1 MADKR
6 DLRILPGGGGS
17 DRRKGESE
25 RLDKFLGTADAGLL
39 SSLRQEEARRR
50 RWMLA
55 AALILGLL
63 GGSGGTWLALRAQQ
77 KTDPAAAAASVEA
90 EARVLVSQGEEL
102 MKVKELDRAWV
113 YLQLAARLAPDLV
126 DTWDALGVAYTYG
139 GQLPEA
145 ERAMRRCLELDPGH
159 ARAYHVL
166 GDLNFY
172 SGDNKKARENWEKAG
187 AKRAL
192 ARLDLLEN
200 RFADAAPI
208 IRDLERETPDDRY
221 IKIMREAL
229 RLGHLTPEMRR
240 LLGRHYVLSRNPE
253 TAKGW
258 RLFYAGRYPEAATT
272 FSQALRKEPGD
283 GSAMTGR
290 GWCLLK
296 LNSFR
301 EAQSYF
307 DQVLATWPSS
317 YSAMNGLAWSRKG
330 LDQSEGALRM
340 WERLLA
346 MPHMTHIEIP
356 ESLKGVGMVY
366 SERGD
371 YARASSYLARAVAK
385 NPYDPETRKL
395 LEQATEKQTG
405 QEGSKD

>member
-1 MADKR
+1 MADKT
-6 DLRILPGGGGS
+6 DLRTLSGDRGGN
-17 DRRKGESE
+17 RRKQESE
-25 RLDKFLGTADAGLL
+25 RLDQFLGMADASVLR
-39 SSLRQEEARRR
+39 SLREEESRRR

-55 AALILGLL
+55 GALILGLL
-63 GGSGGTWLALRAQQ
+63 AGSGGTWMALRAQQ
-77 KTDPAAAAASVEA
+77 ETDPAAAASVQA
-90 EARVLVSQGEEL
+90 DARLLISQGEAL
-102 MKVKELDRAWV
+102 MKAKELDRAWV

-126 DTWDALGVAYTYG
+126 DSWDALGVAHTYG

-172 SGDNKKARENWEKAG
+172 SGNYQKARENWEKAD
-187 AKRAL
+187 ARRAL
-192 ARLDLLEN
+192 ARLNLLEN
-200 RFADAAPI
+200 RFPEAAPL
-208 IRDLERETPDDRY
+208 IRELERKTPDDPY
-221 IKIMREAL
+221 IRIMREAL
-229 RLGHLTPEMRR
+229 NLGRLTPEMRR

-258 RLFYAGRYPEAATT
+258 RLFYAGRYTEAATT
-272 FSQALRKEPGD
+272 FTQALQKEPGD

-296 LNSFR
+296 LSSFR

-317 YSAMNGLAWSRKG
+317 YSAMNGLAWSLKG

-340 WERLLA
+340 WERLLE
-346 MPHMTHIEIP
+346 MPHMTQIEIP

-366 SERGD
+366 YERGD
-371 YARASSYLARAVAK
+371 YARASSYLARSVAK

-395 LEQATEKQTG
+395 LEQATGKLVDQKD
-405 QEGSKD
+405 SKD